1 MGRTDRTGGT
11 IAIVGVLAVALAL
24 VAGPAAAMQ
33 DVSVEITAAVNA
45 YRVAQGRSS
54 LPPFATDS
62 QARSAHDRLVAT
74 GVMHTLVEQSAGYYF
89 DLGGSD
95 FAEVESFVEGEGCS
109 PEALL
114 AQWVNSDYH
123 RGLILSPDATHLIM
137 FATCDGARAWAT
149 GHVLTFPA
157 APDAGEGSEEV
168 VVPADGQTGAPEAEP
183 IAPLTAE
190 DSAQAEPPA
199 TPGSVPVTE
208 STDPSAEP
216 AANRAPAVTPGGLPP
231 APDRQSS
238 SPPAVEG
245 SSDLEAS
252 TVETI
257 VDAPSVTDRDLATS
271 MESPPDQGDGP
282 VVGPAAIPQATTS
295 DRGPA
300 ASSVGVATIL
310 TAVAGLAAFL
320 LLPTVLRRRE

>member
-1 MGRTDRTGGT
+1 MGRTDRTVGT
-11 IAIVGVLAVALAL
+11 IAIVGVLAALAL
-24 VAGPAAAMQ
+24 VGEPAAALQ
-33 DVSVEITAAVNA
+33 DASAEVTAAVNA

-62 QARSAHDRLVAT
+62 HARSAHDRLVAT
-74 GVMHTLVEQSAGYYF
+74 GEMHTLVEQSAGFYF

-95 FAEVESFVEGEGCS
+95 FAEVESFVDGQGCS

-123 RGLILSPDATHLIM
+123 RGLILSPDATHLIV
-137 FATCDGARAWAT
+137 FATCDGERAWAT

-168 VVPADGQTGAPEAEP
+168 VVPSDGQTGASDAPAVEP
-183 IAPLTAE
+183 DAR
-190 DSAQAEPPA
+190 
-199 TPGSVPVTE
+199 
-208 STDPSAEP
+208 
-216 AANRAPAVTPGGLPP
+216 RAPAVTPGGIPP

-252 TVETI
+252 IVEAT
-257 VDAPSVTDRDLATS
+257 VDAPSVTHRDLAPS
-271 MESPPDQGDGP
+271 VESPPDMGHRRP
-282 VVGPAAIPQATTS
+282 VRPATISQAATT
-295 DRGPA
+295 GPWLA
-300 ASSVGVATIL
+300 ASSVGLATVL
-310 TAVAGLAAFL
+310 TAATGVTAFL
-320 LLPTVLRRRE
+320 LLLTVLWRRRVTRRLLARWDLHT